1 MGLFGSNKNQTK
13 CDKCNMELS
22 TPERLERHKQKAHGG
37 VLSKSEI
44 KRSHWGK
51 TKSKKENN

>member
-22 TPERLERHKQKAHGG
+22 TPERLKKHKQKAHSG

-51 TKSKKENN
+51 TKPKKENN

>member
-1 MGLFGSNKNQTK
+1 
-13 CDKCNMELS
+13 MELS

-51 TKSKKENN
+51 TKPKKEKN

>member
-44 KRSHWGK
+44 KRGHYGSAK
-51 TKSKKENN
+51 PKKEKN